1 LGTAGA
7 LGLLEDSD
15 EPLLVINGD
24 ILTQVDFRA
33 MVAFHRRHKSCLTVG
48 VRRYD
53 LQVPYGV
60 MDCDGPKILGISEK
74 PKLQFL
80 VNAGI
85 YLLEPSVRQYIP
97 ARRRFDM
104 TDLIQALIREKR
116 HMVSFP
122 IVEYWLDIGQYP
134 DYEKAQSDS
143 QDGTLNS

>member
-1 LGTAGA
+1 M
-7 LGLLEDSD
+7 E
-15 EPLLVINGD
+15 
-24 ILTQVDFRA
+24 
-33 MVAFHRRHKSCLTVG
+33 
-48 VRRYD
+48 
-53 LQVPYGV
+53 
-60 MDCDGPKILGISEK
+60 CDGPKILGISEK

-104 TDLIQALIREKR
+104 TDLIQALIREKC